1 MVSSS
6 RNVRLSL
13 SMSFSFL
20 NTAVKEVMPMFPP
33 TTQGTPW
40 ETPSLPL
47 RVANDM
53 LILYHL

>member
-6 RNVRLSL
+6 RNMRLLL

-20 NTAVKEVMPMFPP
+20 NTAVKEVKPMFPP
-33 TTQGTPW
+33 TIQGTPW

-47 RVANDM
+47 RVANDV
-53 LILYHL
+53 LIFYHL